1 MILKC
6 LTLKLINVMNI
17 DLFKY
22 ILRLSVIPMLF
33 VSLLLITHGTDD
45 DINVVNVIG
54 IVLLII
60 SGAIIINNA
69 SKDKDEE
76 DK

>member
-1 MILKC
+1 
-6 LTLKLINVMNI
+6 MNI

-22 ILRLSVIPMLF
+22 ILKLSVIPMLF

-54 IVLLII
+54 VILLII

-69 SKDKDEE
+69 SKDKDE
-76 DK
+76 

>member
-1 MILKC
+1 
-6 LTLKLINVMNI
+6 MNI

-22 ILRLSVIPMLF
+22 LMKLLVIPMMF
-33 VSLLLITHGTDD
+33 VSLVLITHGTDD
-45 DINVVNVIG
+45 SINGLNVLG

-69 SKDKDEE
+69 SKDEE
-76 DK
+76 RN

>member
-1 MILKC
+1 
-6 LTLKLINVMNI
+6 MNI

-33 VSLLLITHGTDD
+33 VSLLLITHGNDD
-45 DINVVNVIG
+45 GIDIINIFG

-69 SKDKDEE
+69 SKDEE
-76 DK
+76 SK

>member
-1 MILKC
+1 MD
-6 LTLKLINVMNI
+6 I

-33 VSLLLITHGTDD
+33 ISLLLITHGTDD
-45 DINVVNVIG
+45 GVNGLNVIG

-76 DK
+76 NK

>member
-1 MILKC
+1 
-6 LTLKLINVMNI
+6 MNI

-22 ILRLSVIPMLF
+22 ILRLSVVPMLF
-33 VSLLLITHGTDD
+33 LSLLLIANGTDD
-45 DINVVNVIG
+45 GINIVNVIG

-69 SKDKDEE
+69 SKDNDEE
-76 DK
+76 SK

>member
-1 MILKC
+1 MD
-6 LTLKLINVMNI
+6 I

-60 SGAIIINNA
+60 SGAIIINNS

-76 DK
+76 SK

>member
-1 MILKC
+1 MD
-6 LTLKLINVMNI
+6 I

-33 VSLLLITHGTDD
+33 LSLLLITHGTDD
-45 DINVVNVIG
+45 SINTVNVIG

-60 SGAIIINNA
+60 SGTIIINNA

-76 DK
+76 SK

>member
-1 MILKC
+1 MD
-6 LTLKLINVMNI
+6 I

-22 ILRLSVIPMLF
+22 ILKLSVIPMLF
-33 VSLLLITHGTDD
+33 LSLLLITHGTDD
-45 DINVVNVIG
+45 SINVVNVIG

-69 SKDKDEE
+69 SKDKDE
-76 DK
+76 

>member
-1 MILKC
+1 
-6 LTLKLINVMNI
+6 MNI

-33 VSLLLITHGTDD
+33 VSLLLISHGNDD
-45 DINVVNVIG
+45 GIDIINIFG
-54 IVLLII
+54 FVLLII

-69 SKDKDEE
+69 SKDEE
-76 DK
+76 SK

>member
-1 MILKC
+1 MD
-6 LTLKLINVMNI
+6 I

-22 ILRLSVIPMLF
+22 ILRLSVVPMLF

-69 SKDKDEE
+69 SKDNDEE
-76 DK
+76 SK

>member
-1 MILKC
+1 MD
-6 LTLKLINVMNI
+6 I

-33 VSLLLITHGTDD
+33 LSLLLITHDTDD
-45 DINVVNVIG
+45 SINVVNVIG
-54 IVLLII
+54 FVLLII

-69 SKDKDEE
+69 SKDNDEE
-76 DK
+76 SK